1 MRLISPGRCGSGM
14 LNKVLFSI
22 GLACLGTSPLFG
34 NTVRAPLVA
43 YIGPSAESKTSW
55 FTETRVWNLG
65 AQTASVTVTD
75 IIGWGPTRPLTFSV
89 PAGGLRDV
97 PYTEFASGVGDFL
110 ALVEFSSDQPIRVET
125 SVNTYMVVDPVGCPG
140 ANLGFRNVYY
150 GDAGCVPIAGPL
162 LHGFEQYFQPG
173 VRAVLDWLTL
183 DGGAFRTT
191 LYLTNPS
198 ASAVTVS
205 ATFTNAAGN
214 GHVTRSFSIA
224 PHSLLTLPQLFRDP
238 AFLDFMTNGGFVE
251 QAPGQITAALTAVF
265 TANGPFYV
273 FAAAVANDVVNQ
285 PSVIN
290 RFTVVQGQPVP

>member
-1 MRLISPGRCGSGM
+1 MCI
-14 LNKVLFSI
+14 
-22 GLACLGTSPLFG
+22 
-34 NTVRAPLVA
+34 
-43 YIGPSAESKTSW
+43 
-55 FTETRVWNLG
+55 
-65 AQTASVTVTD
+65 
-75 IIGWGPTRPLTFSV
+75 
-89 PAGGLRDV
+89 RD
-97 PYTEFASGVGDFL
+97 S
-110 ALVEFSSDQPIRVET
+110 
-125 SVNTYMVVDPVGCPG
+125 
-140 ANLGFRNVYY
+140 
-150 GDAGCVPIAGPL
+150 
-162 LHGFEQYFQPG
+162 FQPG